1 MNLNRKF
8 RSYLLAALLS
18 LILFILS
25 DGFSFAAGSKNS
37 VTPCSV
43 MEFQRIEADFR
54 RMTEIRALYPDIF
67 SDADYK
73 AAALTYISGA
83 DGCFQAA
90 MSANIPAT
98 SQNHTDPILI
108 DTGGAWALNPD
119 GSQNSDDYTSYG
131 TKWGDG
137 SSFTGG
143 QNAPGPGLPGGT
155 VTYSYMAN
163 GVSHLI
169 AENKLTGNV
178 DVRTGLGVDNCVQ
191 DEIALAFA
199 AWSAVADIQFVEVA
213 DNGLPSNLAGAQ
225 GDIRIGAHDFD
236 GAYGTL
242 AHAYY
247 PPPNGTTIAGDL
259 HFDSEETWSCTPAG
273 GIDIGIVALHEIG
286 HSIGLRHS
294 YSGLA
299 VMNPSYNASLT
310 GLQTDDVEGAVS
322 IYGSSNPLVVNDVL
336 LVSDSASSDS
346 TTITYQFTIQ
356 NQNSNPVEDITVSA
370 SLPESA
376 SYIPGTATAE
386 PSIPLNGFPE
396 TSTLPF
402 TIDGQS
408 EVTIRFALEAD
419 AAKRGE
425 QFIISITV
433 RGPTLGQDLMASEAV
448 TVNPFLSYVPLL
460 MKSY

>member
-1 MNLNRKF
+1 MDLSRKF

-25 DGFSFAAGSKNS
+25 EGFSFAAGSKDS
-37 VTPCSV
+37 ATTCSFV
-43 MEFQRIEADFR
+43 EFNRIESDFR
-54 RMTEIRALYPDIF
+54 RMTEIRALYPDVF
-67 SDADYK
+67 SEADYK
-73 AAALTYISGA
+73 AAALNYISGA
-83 DGCFQAA
+83 DGCFHAA
-90 MSANIPAT
+90 MSANTPAA
-98 SQNHTDPILI
+98 SQDHTDPIFI
-108 DTGGAWALNPD
+108 DSGGEWAPNLA
-119 GSQNSDDYTSYG
+119 GSYNNDDYTSYG

-137 SSFTGG
+137 TSFSGD
-143 QNAPGPGLPGGT
+143 QNAPGPGMPGGT

-169 AENKLTGNV
+169 AEGKLAGNV
-178 DVRTGLGVDNCVQ
+178 DVRTGLGVDSCVQ

-213 DNGLPSNLAGAQ
+213 DNGLPSNLVGAQ

-247 PPPNGTTIAGDL
+247 PPPNGITIAGDV
-259 HFDSEETWSCTPAG
+259 HFDSDETWSCTPAG

-310 GLQTDDVEGAVS
+310 GLQDDDVEGAVS
-322 IYGSSNPLVVNDVL
+322 IYGSSNPLVVDDEL
-336 LVSDSASSDS
+336 IVSDSATTDS

-356 NQNSNPVEDITVSA
+356 NQNSSPVEDITVSA

-376 SYIPGTATAE
+376 TYIPGTASAE

-396 TSTLPF
+396 TSTMPF
-402 TIDGQS
+402 TIDGQA
-408 EVTIRFALEAD
+408 EVTIRFALEAKS
-419 AAKRGE
+419 ARRGE
-425 QFIISITV
+425 QFVIAIMVT
-433 RGPTLGQDLMASEAV
+433 GPTLGQDLMASEAV